1 MEETVTVAR
10 LKIGG
15 TLRSTLSTT
24 NPIESAFDTARKVTG
39 RVKRW
44 RDGAM
49 RHRWCACGLLRAEQG
64 FRRVK
69 GRRDLATLIKA
80 LTALVD
86 ADQVALDKER
96 EAA

>member
-1 MEETVTVAR
+1 M
-10 LKIGG
+10 
-15 TLRSTLSTT
+15 
-24 NPIESAFDTARKVTG
+24 
-39 RVKRW
+39 KRW

-49 RHRWCACGLLRAEQG
+49 RHRWCTCGLLRAEQG

-69 GRRDLATLIKA
+69 GHRDLANLIKA

-86 ADQVALDKER
+86 ADQAALDKER